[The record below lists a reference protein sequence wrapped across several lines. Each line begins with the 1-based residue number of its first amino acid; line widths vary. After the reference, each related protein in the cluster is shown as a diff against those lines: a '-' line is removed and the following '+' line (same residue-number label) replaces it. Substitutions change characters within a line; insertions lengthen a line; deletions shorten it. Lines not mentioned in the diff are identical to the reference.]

1 MKKQIFFVTIILFFL
16 SINAFSQDFE
26 KEIRVDGISGA
37 STKNYYEKGAL
48 TDDGLMTVITEK
60 SAGFVLS
67 TVNPDGS
74 PNAGVFI
81 PGIVSGVS
89 GKILKFGMA
98 RNQTRINIERTKLAV
113 MTVYKYDQDS
123 PNEQLK
129 HQGAR
134 LSLKLIQA
142 SDPEPAKN
150 SKFSVI
156 KMEITR
162 IAPLG

>member
-16 SINAFSQDFE
+16 SINAFSQDLK
-26 KEIRVDGISGA
+26 KETRVDGISGA

-48 TDDGLMTVITEK
+48 TDDGLMTVIKERT
-60 SAGFVLS
+60 AGFVLS

-81 PGIVSGVS
+81 PGMVS

-113 MTVYKYDQDS
+113 LTVYKYDQDA
-123 PNEQLK
+123 PDEQLK

-134 LSLKLIQA
+134 LYLKLVQA
-142 SDPEPAKN
+142 SDPEAAKN
-150 SKFSVI
+150 SKLSVI
-156 KMEITR
+156 NMEITR